1 MAFCKRSGRSD
12 IMLLFLLT
20 LPLLFYTLLMLFCLL
35 MMLFCTL
42 LMLFCTLLMLFYNNN
57 ALGGNGVFVERRTL
71 WG

>member
-20 LPLLFYTLLMLFCLL
+20 LPLLF
-35 MMLFCTL
+35 CTL
-42 LMLFCTLLMLFYNNN
+42 LMLFCTQLMLFYNNN

-71 WG
+71 WV